1 MSSWKL
7 NFVDDKNQIDL
18 TDKNDIKIGT
28 LKLQKLESEK
38 PDIFAVAEM
47 DWNLY
52 GNYIYSIFSKSV
64 YKIFKQI
71 IEKKEKSEYD
81 SEDKVLRIIES
92 SLAELFL

>member
-1 MSSWKL
+1 MKIMSSWKL

-47 DWNLY
+47 D
-52 GNYIYSIFSKSV
+52 
-64 YKIFKQI
+64 
-71 IEKKEKSEYD
+71 
-81 SEDKVLRIIES
+81 
-92 SLAELFL
+92 